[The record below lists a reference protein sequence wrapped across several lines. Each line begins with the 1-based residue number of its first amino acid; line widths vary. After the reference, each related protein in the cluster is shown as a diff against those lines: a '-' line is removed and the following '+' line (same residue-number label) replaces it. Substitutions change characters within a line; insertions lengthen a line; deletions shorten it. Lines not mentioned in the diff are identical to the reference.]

1 MEFYNA
7 NKIDMAGY
15 KMEEKVKI
23 SIERYKKYRTLIP
36 MPDDELQK
44 YGTRIQKRNV
54 LNKNYKEILFEEP
67 GMEKWRNRIVKILF
81 SDSIPTDIPA
91 GFSKKGIYGDI
102 SEGKDYSVI
111 GWLEKVNR
119 RGAAAGTDR
128 KNTAE
133 YILHIDG
140 DGKIYAPMDCTE
152 LFSGFSQVREIQF
165 GKSGNVLDTSG
176 TINMSSLFFKCS
188 SLQELDISGFDTRNV
203 KDMYGMFSD
212 CCSLKRLNLKGL
224 DTQNVMSM
232 NSMFWQCK
240 QLETLDVSGFDT
252 KNVMDMYGM
261 FFHCSSLQELDVR
274 NFNTQNVINM
284 DSMFSFCSS
293 LKKLDLS
300 EFDTRNVTDMS
311 FMFYLCSGM
320 RKLNIDSFK
329 MENVTNISCMFSG
342 CGDTVSAGQKLFE
355 EKRYAEAVPLLE
367 KNANSGHAES
377 QYLLGLCYQKGL
389 GVEAT
394 AENAENAE
402 KAGEAEKAKNT
413 ENALK
418 WFKAAAGQG
427 HKKAQ
432 ILVNEYYKKEAERRE
447 AKRRDAERRE
457 AEKREAERKEAERRE
472 AERREAERREAERKE
487 AEKRE
492 AERKEAE
499 RKEAKR
505 REDERREAE
514 QKEAQ
519 RREQEKQESEK
530 NASKAKKTTYIGIS
544 LQADKAVAAVCA
556 GEKPVIITEI
566 PCSEPEFMRKIDQGM
581 NPAAEMAIMFHRVRM
596 KAEEYLKCSVNGAMI
611 AVPASFDVIQRQWV
625 KDAACAAGWKYI
637 RFLENV
643 TAAGLCN
650 EQKQLTN
657 GDKAMLCSYEDGFV
671 NVSVLD
677 IGDGIVEVIS
687 ADGSRCLDQ
696 RASEERVV
704 EVILKVMKRAM
715 KDAGMDWPELDK
727 VVFVGNLTCMS
738 ALVYQMESV
747 HTGLKFQYIQLKNVA
762 MGAAMQAGKLN
773 GNRFMQNILLLNTI
787 SQSIFISTRE
797 GMGLMIDKD
806 TAIPAKYTV
815 TVKTTVDY
823 QTEADIGIFQ
833 CRKDDLDNKQKLGV
847 FRLKGITPAPHG
859 KARII
864 VTVELNTDGTIGL
877 QAREDDGKACLE
889 IADIMQPHHSRVNNI
904 QKCIATVISDDIK

>member
-1 MEFYNA
+1 M

-54 LNKNYKEILFEEP
+54 LNKNYKEILFEEA
-67 GMEKWRNRIVKILF
+67 GMEKWKNRIVKILF

-432 ILVNEYYKKEAERRE
+432 ILVNEYYKKEAER
-447 AKRRDAERRE
+447 KE

-472 AERREAERREAERKE
+472 TERREAERRER
-487 AEKRE
+487 EKR
-492 AERKEAE
+492 
-499 RKEAKR
+499 
-505 REDERREAE
+505 
-514 QKEAQ
+514 
-519 RREQEKQESEK
+519 ESEK
-530 NASKAKKTTYIGIS
+530 NAQKAGRTTYIGIS

-773 GNRFMQNILLLNTI
+773 GNRFMQNILLLNII
-787 SQSIFISTRE
+787 SQSISISTRE

-806 TAIPAKYTV
+806 TTIPTKHTA
-815 TVKTTVDY
+815 TVKTTVDH

-833 CRKDDLDNKQKLGV
+833 CRKDDLSNQQKLGV

-859 KARII
+859 KARITI
-864 VTVELNTDGTIGL
+864 TVELNSDGTIGL
-877 QAREDDGKACLE
+877 QAQEDGGKAHLE
-889 IADIMQPHHSRVNNI
+889 IADIMQPHHSRVNEI
-904 QKCIATVISDDIK
+904 QKRIAAVISDDTK